1 MISYLEGNILHEQSD
16 AIVNTVNTVG
26 VMGKGLAL
34 QFKKAFPHNFNVY
47 KAACDE
53 KSLDTGS
60 MLSVSLESMNPPYYI
75 INFPTKAH
83 WKGKSKIEYID
94 SGLDSLISEAKRLEL
109 KSVSIPALGS
119 GLGGLDWEQVNT
131 LIQQKLSQVPEIE
144 WRVFAPQAAPK
155 AKEMTNNTSKPNMTL
170 GRAVVLS
177 LIDRYLNKGLA
188 YELSLLEVQKLMYFL
203 TATGAHLNK
212 FKFTKHHYGPYADV
226 LRFVLDR
233 MEGHYISGYA
243 DGQNKPETPIEL
255 RAEAANSAN
264 SFLAENEESWKKF
277 EQVSDL
283 VEGYESPYGMELL
296 STVHW
301 VATQE
306 IPEQKNNIDAIINAV
321 HSWSDRKKQMK
332 AAHIKSALETLNTK
346 GWLEKLAQV

>member
-53 KSLDTGS
+53 KSLDTSS

-255 RAEAANSAN
+255 RAEAASSAN

-332 AAHIKSALETLNTK
+332 AAHIKSALQTLNTK